1 MTSMRRQ
8 LSFRMITAFHPP
20 YGFGGGTVYIH
31 RLSNELAE
39 RGHHVI
45 FIHCKD
51 SYKTR
56 RK

>member
-1 MTSMRRQ
+1 
-8 LSFRMITAFHPP
+8 MITAFHPP
-20 YGFGGGTVYIH
+20 YGFGGGAVYIH